1 MYYFELDLTASLV
14 LPSCLASFFR
24 SRWHHQRRSII
35 LCHMHIDSFNHLSL
49 SFSSFNDCSFLEEEE
64 EEEGD
69 LMIPLQNFMNLS
81 VVDDKI

>member
-1 MYYFELDLTASLV
+1 
-14 LPSCLASFFR
+14 
-24 SRWHHQRRSII
+24 
-35 LCHMHIDSFNHLSL
+35 MHIDSFNHLSL
-49 SFSSFNDCSFLEEEE
+49 SFNSFNDSSFLDE

>member
-1 MYYFELDLTASLV
+1 
-14 LPSCLASFFR
+14 
-24 SRWHHQRRSII
+24 
-35 LCHMHIDSFNHLSL
+35 MHIDSFNHLSL